1 MLVSKETDNAWRR
14 ISGFGTVFLW
24 FVSVQYSSLSSSLAV
39 CGFLI
44 PLTSLGVLV
53 LIVSL
58 KISVRCFQ
66 TFFDSAFLRFLT
78 RYFGFCRD
86 LFRGTMVQGINPFV
100 TSASIRAAHTRG
112 LVAGPSSCTSRR
124 FSQKKESVY
133 TRGQSNLIFGWS
145 IFIRSQPKSEKKHTL
160 ETSAT

>member
-1 MLVSKETDNAWRR
+1 MTLKLPFRKKKHTDELQVYPDYQLQLRPCIFTFDLEVLVSKETDTAWRR

-66 TFFDSAFLRFLT
+66 TFFDSPIPFPAP
-78 RYFGFCRD
+78 Y
-86 LFRGTMVQGINPFV
+86 RGVFSSSSSSSLISPW
-100 TSASIRAAHTRG
+100 TS
-112 LVAGPSSCTSRR
+112 
-124 FSQKKESVY
+124 
-133 TRGQSNLIFGWS
+133 
-145 IFIRSQPKSEKKHTL
+145 
-160 ETSAT
+160 

>member
-1 MLVSKETDNAWRR
+1 MIVSKETDTAWRR
-14 ISGFGTVFLW
+14 ISGFRTVLLW

-44 PLTSLGVLV
+44 TLTSLGVLV

-66 TFFDSAFLRFLT
+66 AFFDSAFLRFLT

-86 LFRGTMVQGINPFV
+86 FFRGTMVQGINPFV

-112 LVAGPSSCTSRR
+112 PVAGPSSCTSRR

-133 TRGQSNLIFGWS
+133 TRRQSLVVDFYS
-145 IFIRSQPKSEKKHTL
+145 VT
-160 ETSAT
+160 A